1 MLAQL
6 PSALEAFDDA
16 GSVFLP
22 PDPLS
27 DHDDDDDSFASQDT
41 LLEDAHEAQEVGK
54 AAPRGRVGDAK
65 PVKALP
71 MTQPIVVKQTQKRC
85 SRRRRRP

>member
-22 PDPLS
+22 PDPNYQ
-27 DHDDDDDSFASQDT
+27 DHGDDDDSFASQDT
-41 LLEDAHEAQEVGK
+41 LLEDARTKHTRGWQGSASR
-54 AAPRGRVGDAK
+54 PRRGTRS
-65 PVKALP
+65 P
-71 MTQPIVVKQTQKRC
+71 
-85 SRRRRRP
+85 